1 MFRLACGL
9 YDQLEIFSMRKT
21 KVEIKYINSVGK
33 ELIIE
38 GVITG
43 IVSKNSIES
52 IVINDGINIKT
63 QDIIAVNSIEFK

>member
-21 KVEIKYINSVGK
+21 KVEVKYINSNGE
-33 ELIIE
+33 ELRFE
-38 GVITG
+38 GVIND
-43 IVSKNSIES
+43 IVSNKGIES
-52 IVINDGINIKT
+52 IIINSNKNIKT